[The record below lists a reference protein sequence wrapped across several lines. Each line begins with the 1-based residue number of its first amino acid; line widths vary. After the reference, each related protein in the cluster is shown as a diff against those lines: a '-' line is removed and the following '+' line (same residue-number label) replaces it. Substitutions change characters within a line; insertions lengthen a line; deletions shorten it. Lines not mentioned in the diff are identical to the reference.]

1 MGIPMKI
8 ETCKK
13 LPEIKIIYNDIHPD
27 NRGEFMETYKKTSYA
42 DLLGLNHDFVQDNL
56 VYSDAN
62 VLRGLHYQEKFPQGK
77 LVSVIEGEIFDVA
90 VDINKKSDTF
100 SQWFGAKL
108 SKNNSCQLF
117 IPPGYAHG
125 YCVLSDFAIVMYKC
139 TDYYHKN
146 DQKGII
152 WDDDKIN
159 IKWPISNPIISEKD
173 SKLPKLSN
181 L

>member
-1 MGIPMKI
+1 MKI
-8 ETCKK
+8 ENCKIPGVK
-13 LPEIKIIYNDIHPD
+13 LIYNDVYSD
-27 NRGEFMETYKKTSYA
+27 NRGKFIETYKKISYS
-42 DLLGLNHDFVQDNL
+42 DFGLDYNFVQDNL

-77 LVSVIEGEIFDVA
+77 LVCVIEGEIFDVA

-108 SKNNSCQLF
+108 SKSNSCQLL

-139 TDYYHKN
+139 TDYYHKD

-152 WDDDKIN
+152 WNDDRIDV
-159 IKWPISNPIISEKD
+159 KWPISNPIISDKD

>member
-1 MGIPMKI
+1 MKI
-8 ETCKK
+8 ENCKIPGVK
-13 LPEIKIIYNDIHPD
+13 LIHNDVYTD
-27 NRGEFMETYKKTSYA
+27 NRGEFIETYKKISYS
-42 DLLGLNHDFVQDNL
+42 DYGINYNFVQDNL
-56 VYSDAN
+56 VYSDTN
-62 VLRGLHYQEKFPQGK
+62 VLRGLHYQENFPQGK

-100 SQWFGAKL
+100 SQWFGTKL

-146 DQKGII
+146 DQKGIV